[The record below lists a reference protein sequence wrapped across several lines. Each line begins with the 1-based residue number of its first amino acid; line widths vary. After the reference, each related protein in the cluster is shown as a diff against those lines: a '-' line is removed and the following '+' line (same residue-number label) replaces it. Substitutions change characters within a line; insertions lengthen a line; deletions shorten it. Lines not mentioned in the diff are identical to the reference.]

1 MAKKELT
8 KLEQNEKTWSEIRK
22 LEQKIVDLKETLF
35 PAELQKQATL
45 AECNALAAKA
55 KVQSVRVDPAKL
67 AEEAPKAK

>member
-8 KLEQNEKTWSEIRK
+8 KLEQNEKIWSEIRK
-22 LEQKIVDLKETLF
+22 LEQKIVDLKETLH

-67 AEEAPKAK
+67 ADEAPKAR